1 MVNPRDLKRASRLHS
16 ADRIIH
22 QLLFSDINLCREM
35 VCLLGSGVLVNKTLD
50 RRCIA
55 NLIFHD
61 LELLKALETLV
72 HPVVLSRSNR
82 I

>member
-1 MVNPRDLKRASRLHS
+1 MVR
-16 ADRIIH
+16 
-22 QLLFSDINLCREM
+22 
-35 VCLLGSGVLVNKTLD
+35 LLGSGVLVNKTLD

-72 HPVVLSRSNR
+72 HPVVYVAIEQNLIAVLLGSFLYLRR
-82 I
+82 PC